1 MLKITRTTAAALAT
15 AVLGLGAF
23 SACGVADAKPVPA
36 SQQQDGGGDAA
47 ADYTYLLTVTD
58 DPVQEPGSFLVDNSD
73 FVRSLEGLVWSGWGS
88 AEATATGTLV
98 ADSRTET
105 GEGQVVKY
113 PVKVVVS
120 EIVQGEATQTYSKL
134 TVTAT
139 GGDRQGYPA
148 TEEFTLNSVE
158 KAPPMADP
166 ALEGAEG

>member
-1 MLKITRTTAAALAT
+1 MLKLTTTTATALTAAL
-15 AVLGLGAF
+15 LGLGTL

-73 FVRSLEGLVWSGWGS
+73 FVRSLEDLVWSGWGTP
-88 AEATATGTLV
+88 EATATGTLV

-105 GEGQVVKY
+105 GEGQVVSY

-120 EIVQGEATQTYSKL
+120 DLVQGEATQTYSRL

-139 GGDRQGYPA
+139 GGDRGGYPA
-148 TEEFTLNSVE
+148 TEEFALQSVE
-158 KAPPMADP
+158 PAPPMTDP
-166 ALEGAEG
+166 AGEGSAG